1 MTRYARPE
9 TLTDA
14 LQLLEG
20 GTWRILAGGTDL
32 YPGAGA
38 ELAGDVLDIGR
49 VPGLRGISLSDG
61 LRIGAATT
69 WSDIAAAPLPPA
81 LLGLQQA
88 AVQVGARQVQNTGT
102 IGGNLCNASPA
113 ADGVPPLL
121 TLDAEVELASLR
133 GIRRLALADFI
144 EGPRRTACA
153 PDEILTAVHVPKAA
167 LQGRASFLKLG
178 ARAHLVIS
186 IVMVACRVVE
196 QDGRVAEI
204 SLAAGSCSPVA
215 RRLSRVEAA
224 LLGQPMAGLAEKI
237 RAEDV
242 AAHLAPIEDIRASAG
257 YRLEAATELLR
268 RVLGGLA

>member
-81 LLGLQQA
+81 LFALQQA

-121 TLDAEVELASLR
+121 TLDAEVELASPR